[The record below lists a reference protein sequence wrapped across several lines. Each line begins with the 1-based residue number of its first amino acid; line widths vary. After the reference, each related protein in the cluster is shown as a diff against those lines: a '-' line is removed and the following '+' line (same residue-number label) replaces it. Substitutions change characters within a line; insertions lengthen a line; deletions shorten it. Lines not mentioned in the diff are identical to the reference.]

1 MRHSRGMATSY
12 VVLRSSTVAV
22 VVTDDDAVPRIV
34 HWGAPLPDPDADA
47 LDALHDVAIPQGS
60 LDVAVPMG
68 LLPEHAR
75 GWSAYGG
82 ISAHRGDGT
91 GWAPVLSRTSS
102 THAGQTFSW
111 RGTDQRTGVVVAI
124 DLVLD
129 EHGVLLVRTELTNDG
144 DDVLHVAGLAP
155 VLPVPHRAVEVLSLT
170 GRWARE
176 DVETRTVLDVGAL
189 VLENRRGRTSHEVQP
204 TLMAGTRAF
213 AQESGEVWAAHLG
226 WSGDHSVRAEV
237 LPDGRRFLALG
248 ELLLPGEVR
257 LAPGATYAAPALH
270 AAYSA
275 CGLNGISDAFHEH
288 VRARPRHPR
297 TPRPVLLN
305 TWEAVYFNHDLDELR
320 RLADAAAQVG
330 VERFVLDDGW
340 FRGRDDDTSSLGDW
354 YVDTAKYPDGLD
366 PLIAHVT
373 GLGLQFGL
381 WVEPEMVNPDSDL
394 HRAHPDWVLGVD
406 GVEQVLA
413 RHQLVLDLARPE
425 VSAYLFE
432 RLDTLLSHHDIAYLK
447 WDMNRDLVA
456 AGGRDGAAG
465 VHAQTLALYDL
476 LARLRRAHPTVEIE
490 SCASGGGRVDLGIAA
505 HTDRFWTSDCNDAL
519 ERQSIQRGASY
530 VIPPELMGA
539 HIGGEWA
546 HTTARRQWFPFRAA
560 TAFFG
565 HLGLEWNLLHAS
577 AEDRAAVTE
586 TIARHRELRPL
597 LHHGRTVRI
606 DHPDRSALAH
616 GVVAHDG
623 GEALYA
629 YAQLTAPDRTAPAP
643 LRLVGLDPDRRYRV
657 ERLLLPGANWAPGK
671 HEPSWY
677 ADGLEASGAV
687 LAELGVPL
695 GIHVPEQA
703 TLVHARAL

>member
-1 MRHSRGMATSY
+1 MTTSY
-12 VVLRSSTVAV
+12 VVLRSDTVAV
-22 VVTDDDAVPRIV
+22 VVTDDDAMPRIV
-34 HWGAPLPDPDADA
+34 HWGPPVPDDGAYDA
-47 LDALHDVAIPQGS
+47 LLDVAIPQGS

-68 LLPEHAR
+68 ILPEHAR

-82 ISAHRGDGT
+82 ISVHRGDGT
-91 GWAPVLSRTSS
+91 SWAPLLSRTAS
-102 THAGQTFSW
+102 THHGGSFAW
-111 RGTDQRTGVVVAI
+111 HGTDDRARISVAVE
-124 DLVLD
+124 LALD
-129 EHGVLLVRTELTNDG
+129 EHGVLLVRTSLTNDG
-144 DDVLHVAGLAP
+144 GATLHVAGVVP
-155 VLPVPHRAVEVLSLT
+155 VLPLPHRAVEVLTLT

-176 DVETRTVLDVGAL
+176 DVETRTVLEVGAL
-189 VLENRRGRTSHEVQP
+189 ALENRRGRTSHEVQP

-213 AQESGEVWAAHLG
+213 AQESGEVWAAHLA
-226 WSGDHSVRAEV
+226 WSGDHAARAEV
-237 LPDGRRFLALG
+237 LPDGRRLLSVS
-248 ELLLPGEVR
+248 ELLLPGELR
-257 LAPGATYAAPALH
+257 LAPGDTYAAPEVH

-275 CGLNGISDAFHEH
+275 HGLNGISDAFHAH
-288 VRARPRHPR
+288 VRARPGHPR

-305 TWEAVYFNHDLDELR
+305 TWEAVYFNHDLAELT
-320 RLADAAAQVG
+320 RLADAAAEVG

-340 FRGRDDDTSSLGDW
+340 FRGRGDDTSSLGDW

-366 PLIAHVT
+366 PLVDHVT
-373 GLGLQFGL
+373 GLGMQFGL

-394 HRAHPDWVLGVD
+394 FRAHPDWVLGLD
-406 GVEQVLA
+406 GVEQVMA
-413 RHQLVLDLARPE
+413 RHQVVLDLARPE

-432 RLDTLLSHHDIAYLK
+432 RLDALLTAHDIAYLK

-476 LARLRRAHPTVEIE
+476 LDRLRRAHPAVEIE

-505 HTDRFWTSDCNDAL
+505 RTDRFWTSDCNDAL
-519 ERQSIQRGASY
+519 ERQSIQRGFSY
-530 VIPPELMGA
+530 LVPPELMGA

-577 AEDRAAVTE
+577 AEDRAAVAE
-586 TIARHRELRPL
+586 TIARHKALRHL
-597 LHHGRTVRI
+597 LHHGRTVRV
-606 DHPDRSALAH
+606 DHPDGSALVH
-616 GVVAHDG
+616 GVVAHDR
-623 GEALYA
+623 GEALFS

-643 LRLVGLDPDRRYRV
+643 MRLVGLDPDRAYRV

-677 ADGLEASGAV
+677 AEGLEASGAL
-687 LAELGVPL
+687 LAQLGVPV

-703 TLVHARAL
+703 TLVHVRAL

>member
-1 MRHSRGMATSY
+1 MTSY
-12 VVLRSSTVAV
+12 VVLASSRCSV

-34 HWGAPLPDPDADA
+34 HWGAPLDTDDAPA
-47 LDALHDVAIPQGS
+47 LDALLDVAVPQGG

-82 ISAHRGDGT
+82 ISVHRGDGT
-91 GWAPVLSRTSS
+91 GWAPVLHRTSS

-111 RGTDQRTGVVVAI
+111 RGADEQAGLSAAI

-129 EHGVLLVRTELTNDG
+129 EHGVLLVRSEITNDG
-144 DDVLHVAGLAP
+144 DDDLHVVGLAP
-155 VLPVPHRAVEVLSLT
+155 LLPVPQRAVEVLTLT
-170 GRWARE
+170 GRWTRE
-176 DVETRTVLDVGAL
+176 QVETRTVLDVGAL

-204 TLMAGTRAF
+204 TLMAGTRCF

-237 LPDGRRFLALG
+237 LPDGRRFLALA

-257 LAPGATYAAPALH
+257 LAPGTTYAAPALH

-275 CGLNGISDAFHEH
+275 SGLNGISDAFHEH

-305 TWEAVYFNHDLDELR
+305 TWEAVYFNHDLDELK
-320 RLADAAAQVG
+320 RLADAAAKVG

-340 FRGRDDDTSSLGDW
+340 FRGRNDDTTSLGDW
-354 YVDTAKYPDGLD
+354 YVDTAKYPDGLE
-366 PLIAHVT
+366 PLISHVT
-373 GLGLQFGL
+373 GLGMQFGL

-394 HRAHPDWVLGVD
+394 FRAHPDWVLGVE
-406 GVEQVLA
+406 GVEQVMG

-425 VSAYLFE
+425 VSAYLYD
-432 RLDTLLSHHDIAYLK
+432 RLDALLSAYDIAYLK

-476 LARLRRAHPTVEIE
+476 LDAVRRKHPHVEIE
-490 SCASGGGRVDLGIAA
+490 SCASGGGRIDLGIGAR
-505 HTDRFWTSDCNDAL
+505 TDRFWTSDSNDAL

-530 VIPPELMGA
+530 LMPPELLGA

-546 HTTARRQWFPFRAA
+546 HTTARRQWFPFRGA

-577 AEDRAAVTE
+577 SEDRAAVTE
-586 TIARHRELRPL
+586 TIARHKGLRPL

-616 GVVAHDG
+616 GVVAHDRS
-623 GEALYA
+623 EALYS

-671 HEPSWY
+671 HEPAWY
-677 ADGLEASGAV
+677 ADGLEATGAA

-695 GIHVPEQA
+695 GIHLPEQA
-703 TLVHARAL
+703 TLVHVRAL